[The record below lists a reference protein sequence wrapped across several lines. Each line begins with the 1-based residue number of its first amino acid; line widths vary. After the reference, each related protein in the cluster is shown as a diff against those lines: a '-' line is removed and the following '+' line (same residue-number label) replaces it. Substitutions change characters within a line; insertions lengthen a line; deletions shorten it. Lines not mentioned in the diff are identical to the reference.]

1 MYFLGFV
8 SFFKN
13 AFFNLSVDS
22 KFEVVI
28 LSSIDNMIST
38 LQTAGTKPEEK
49 IEAIKKIASSKNIRA
64 LDSLVGLLDDAN
76 TEVRS
81 AAIWAIG
88 KYKSSDKITMLI
100 PKIKDPEESVRTV
113 ALKTL
118 AKFTSNPEILG
129 AILKLLEDNDPKVR
143 KMVLETIVEFEG
155 PNTIETII
163 DRLGKETD
171 KEVKLKAVE
180 LLGGFI
186 SKDAK
191 ASKALIAALEEATE
205 FDVQMA
211 IVDQLAKID
220 PYIKEFVMLSLKGR
234 KKIFIESEDV
244 VSKEASIDLTYRRNS
259 PLVMKVR
266 GFKEEVESIKRY
278 IAFLDEKK
286 QLITTS

>member
-1 MYFLGFV
+1 M
-8 SFFKN
+8 
-13 AFFNLSVDS
+13 
-22 KFEVVI
+22 
-28 LSSIDNMIST
+28 SSGIDALIST
-38 LQTAGTKPEEK
+38 LTDSTSTAEQK
-49 IEAIKKIASSKNIRA
+49 IDGIKKIASSKNIRA

-76 TEVRS
+76 AEVRS

-100 PKIKDPEESVRTV
+100 PKIKDPEESVRTI

-143 KMVLETIVEFEG
+143 KMVLETIVEFESA
-155 PNTIETII
+155 NRIETVI
-163 DRLGKETD
+163 DRLSKETD

-180 LLGGFI
+180 LLGGFML
-186 SKDAK
+186 KDHK
-191 ASKALIAALEEATE
+191 ASKALTAALETATE
-205 FDVQMA
+205 FDIQMA

-220 PYIKEFVMLSLKGR
+220 PYIKEFLMLSLKGR
-234 KKIFIESEDV
+234 KKIFIEDV

-266 GFKEEVESIKRY
+266 GFKDEVESIKRY
-278 IAFLDEKK
+278 IDFLVEKN
-286 QLITTS
+286 QLITGT